1 MARVPTYRDFENQF
15 PNYII
20 LQKEGFMYTAHGRS
34 AEVFA
39 YAMDYKLVKTDE
51 GLTFTGGPDP
61 DKIARVLKAQD
72 YNFIIVENHRIVDGH
87 SGRDPFL

>member
-1 MARVPTYRDFENQF
+1 
-15 PNYII
+15 
-20 LQKEGFMYTAHGRS
+20 
-34 AEVFA
+34 
-39 YAMDYKLVKTDE
+39 MDYKLVKTDE